1 VWRAGRQILVYV
13 GVGALAFAAVPLV
26 GVDHGWD
33 LVAIAALVAVA
44 TTLLAGVLVAR
55 DSPGRMLLPAAGWLL
70 ACGLLRDAAGG
81 AASGYGV
88 LALIPVLWTA
98 LNGTRR
104 DVAAVIALAAAMFV
118 VPILA
123 EGAPEYPAAEW
134 RRTLLFVGVAAMVGL
149 VTQELVDRV
158 RGRASELR
166 AVMDTAAEGIVAVDS
181 AGRIRL
187 ANPAAAAALGL
198 SAKALEGRDF
208 HAAAGHRD
216 VAGTRCAG
224 ACALVRRENCR
235 VGDEHFTRADGT
247 PFPVEYSIAS
257 GAEDVVI
264 TFLDISERR
273 EVERMKDE
281 FVSVVGHELRTPLTS
296 IRGSLGL
303 LAGGVVGQLDDE
315 ASRMIDIAASNTDR
329 LVRLINDILD
339 IERLESGR
347 AELQLERHDAGDLL
361 ARAADVMAPAAAEA
375 GVTLE
380 LRPAETGVW
389 ADGDTIQQA
398 LINLVSNAVKF
409 SPRGATVTLA
419 AERDGDEVRIS
430 VADHGRGIPADKLE
444 TIFERFVQVDP
455 SDSREKG
462 GTGLGLPIVRSIV
475 ERHGGRVW
483 AQSVLGEGSTF
494 TLSLRAS
501 GGRAEHAASTPLV
514 MVFAAAGTAATH
526 ALKLAAAAGCR
537 AIVVP
542 YGVDAVQA
550 VLDSQPAAV
559 LVDARADKA
568 WAALHRL
575 REHPDTK
582 EIPVLALEDPKTGNG
597 SPAGL
602 EAAVR
607 RLALTTVVVVED
619 DPDLCKVLEAVF
631 TGHGV
636 HTYTAGTG
644 REALELLDEVTP
656 DLLVLDLLLPE
667 RDGFELVEA
676 LHGEGRL
683 ARVPL
688 LVYTALDLDAADRA
702 RLELGPTTYL
712 TKSRVSP
719 GEFERRALALLR
731 QVVADR

>member
-1 VWRAGRQILVYV
+1 VRRAGRQVLVYV
-13 GVGALAFAAVPLV
+13 GVGALAFAAFPLA
-26 GVDHGWD
+26 GADTGWD
-33 LVAIAALVAVA
+33 LVAVAAAVAIATTALTYALVARRSRVR
-44 TTLLAGVLVAR
+44 L
-55 DSPGRMLLPAAGWLL
+55 LLPAVGWLV
-70 ACGLLRDAAGG
+70 ATGLLRDAAGG

-118 VPILA
+118 LPILV

-149 VTQELVDRV
+149 VTQDLVDRV

-166 AVMDTAAEGIVAVDS
+166 AVMDTAAEGIVAVDG

-198 SAKALEGRDF
+198 ASGALEGRDI
-208 HAAAGHRD
+208 HAVAGHRD
-216 VAGTRCAG
+216 AAGNACAG
-224 ACALVRRENCR
+224 DCAIVRRETSR

-247 PFPVEYSIAS
+247 VFPVEYAIAS
-257 GAEDVVI
+257 GPSDVVI
-264 TFLDISERR
+264 TFLDVSERR

-303 LAGGVVGQLDDE
+303 LAGGAVGQLDDE

-347 AELQLERHDAGDLL
+347 VELQLERHDAGDLL
-361 ARAADVMAPAAAEA
+361 ARAAEVMSAAADEA
-375 GVTLE
+375 GVSLD
-380 LRPAETGVW
+380 LRPAPTGVW

-398 LINLVSNAVKF
+398 LINLLSNAVKF
-409 SPRGATVTLA
+409 SPRGGTVTLA

-430 VADHGRGIPADKLE
+430 VADEGRGIPADKLE
-444 TIFERFVQVDP
+444 TIFERFMQVDP

-462 GTGLGLPIVRSIV
+462 GTGLGLSIVRSIAD
-475 ERHGGRVW
+475 RHGGRVW

-501 GGRAEHAASTPLV
+501 GGRAEHAASSPLV
-514 MVFAAAGTAATH
+514 MVFAADQAAATH
-526 ALKLAAAAGCR
+526 ALRLAAGAGCR
-537 AIVVP
+537 AVVAP
-542 YGVDAVQA
+542 YGVDPVQT
-550 VLDSQPAAV
+550 VLDAQPAAV
-559 LVDARADKA
+559 LVDARAEQA

-575 REHPDTK
+575 REHPETIG
-582 EIPVLALEDPKTGNG
+582 IPMLAIEDPKTGNG

-607 RLALTTVVVVED
+607 RLALSTVVVVED

-631 TGHGV
+631 TAHGV

-644 REALELLDEVTP
+644 PEALELLQEVTP

-667 RDGFELVEA
+667 RDGFEVVKA
-676 LHGEGRL
+676 LHGNCRL

-688 LVYTALDLDAADRA
+688 LVYTALDLDAGDRA
-702 RLELGPTTYL
+702 RLQLGPTTYL

-719 GEFERRALALLR
+719 REFEQRALALLR
-731 QVVADR
+731 QVVAER